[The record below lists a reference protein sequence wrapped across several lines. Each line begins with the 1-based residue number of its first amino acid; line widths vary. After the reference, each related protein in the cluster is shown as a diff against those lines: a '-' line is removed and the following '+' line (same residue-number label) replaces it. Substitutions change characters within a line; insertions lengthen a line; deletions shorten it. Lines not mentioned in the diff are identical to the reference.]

1 MMIANELKNLPPGV
15 TVGSNQMMMGG
26 AADDAAYKPKPSDPA
41 AIAVA
46 AMLGSPQF
54 QKR

>member
-1 MMIANELKNLPPGV
+1 MMQDAG
-15 TVGSNQMMMGG
+15 MMGQG
-26 AADDAAYKPKPSDPA
+26 GGPA
-41 AIAVA
+41 AGASTSGGTEDRIAVA